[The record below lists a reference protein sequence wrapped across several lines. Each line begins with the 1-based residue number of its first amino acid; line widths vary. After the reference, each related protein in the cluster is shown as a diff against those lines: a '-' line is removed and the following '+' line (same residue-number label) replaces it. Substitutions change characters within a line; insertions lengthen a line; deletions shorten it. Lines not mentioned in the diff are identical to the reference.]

1 MNGSYLLA
9 YSFVYGGSGRG
20 SLTARQWV
28 LAGTANHVS
37 IHHQKEREMVKQDWH
52 RVDII
57 AALHKKRLSLA
68 SLGRA
73 NGLGNETLINAL
85 NHAWPRGELIIANAL
100 NTTPSEI
107 WPSRNFEP
115 DGTPIKRTIRKPPIT
130 I

>member
-1 MNGSYLLA
+1 MES
-9 YSFVYGGSGRG
+9 
-20 SLTARQWV
+20 
-28 LAGTANHVS
+28 
-37 IHHQKEREMVKQDWH
+37 KQEGQDFPTTDEQIPSAKDEQALPAKDWH

-85 NHAWPRGELIIANAL
+85 NHSYPRGELIIANAL

-107 WPSRNFEP
+107 WPSRYFDP
-115 DGTPIKRTIRKPPIT
+115 DGTPIKRTIRKPPLT
-130 I
+130 D

>member
-1 MNGSYLLA
+1 MVGVAGKPLGLPCLCGLQTLLR
-9 YSFVYGGSGRG
+9 SPPKGKGMES
-20 SLTARQWV
+20 
-28 LAGTANHVS
+28 
-37 IHHQKEREMVKQDWH
+37 KQDWH

-73 NGLGNETLINAL
+73 NGLGSETLINAL

-107 WPSRNFEP
+107 WPSRYFEK
-115 DGTPIKRTIRKPPIT
+115 DGTPIKRTIRKPPIA
-130 I
+130 

>member
-1 MNGSYLLA
+1 MESKQEGQE
-9 YSFVYGGSGRG
+9 FP
-20 SLTARQWV
+20 TKDEQ
-28 LAGTANHVS
+28 
-37 IHHQKEREMVKQDWH
+37 VKPATDEQTPSTKDWH

-85 NHAWPRGELIIANAL
+85 NHSYPRGELIIANAL

-107 WPSRNFEP
+107 WPSRYFDP
-115 DGTPIKRTIRKPPIT
+115 DGTPIKRTIRKPPLT
-130 I
+130 D

>member
-1 MNGSYLLA
+1 MKPA
-9 YSFVYGGSGRG
+9 
-20 SLTARQWV
+20 T
-28 LAGTANHVS
+28 
-37 IHHQKEREMVKQDWH
+37 DWH

-85 NHAWPRGELIIANAL
+85 NHSYPRGELIIANAL

-107 WPSRNFEP
+107 WPSRYFDP
-115 DGTPIKRTIRKPPIT
+115 DGTPIKRTIRKPPLT
-130 I
+130 D

>member
-1 MNGSYLLA
+1 MESKQEGQD
-9 YSFVYGGSGRG
+9 FP
-20 SLTARQWV
+20 TKDEQ
-28 LAGTANHVS
+28 
-37 IHHQKEREMVKQDWH
+37 VKPVKDEQTKFAKDEQALPVKDEQVKPATDWH

-85 NHAWPRGELIIANAL
+85 NHSYPRGELIIANAL

-107 WPSRNFEP
+107 WPSRYFDP
-115 DGTPIKRTIRKPPIT
+115 DGTPIKRTIRKPPLT
-130 I
+130 D

>member
-1 MNGSYLLA
+1 MESKQEGQDFPTKDEQALPA
-9 YSFVYGGSGRG
+9 
-20 SLTARQWV
+20 TDEQ
-28 LAGTANHVS
+28 
-37 IHHQKEREMVKQDWH
+37 VKPAKDWH

-85 NHAWPRGELIIANAL
+85 NHSYPRGELIIANAL

-107 WPSRNFEP
+107 WPSRYFDP
-115 DGTPIKRTIRKPPIT
+115 DGTPIKRTIRKPPLT
-130 I
+130 D

>member
-1 MNGSYLLA
+1 
-9 YSFVYGGSGRG
+9 
-20 SLTARQWV
+20 
-28 LAGTANHVS
+28 
-37 IHHQKEREMVKQDWH
+37 MVKQDEQAKPVTDEQQKVVTDWH

-85 NHAWPRGELIIANAL
+85 NHAWPRDELIIANAL

-107 WPSRNFEP
+107 WPSRYFEP

>member
-1 MNGSYLLA
+1 MESKQEGQEFPTTDEQVKPVKDEQALPA
-9 YSFVYGGSGRG
+9 KDEQTKFVKGEQA
-20 SLTARQWV
+20 LPAT
-28 LAGTANHVS
+28 
-37 IHHQKEREMVKQDWH
+37 DWH

-85 NHAWPRGELIIANAL
+85 NHSYPRGELIIANAL

-107 WPSRNFEP
+107 WPSRYFDP
-115 DGTPIKRTIRKPPIT
+115 DGTPIKRTIRKPPLT
-130 I
+130 D